1 MKTQNE
7 GHMQA
12 WIQEL
17 KKGDGAAYR
26 QLYDRYAGS
35 MYNLCLRITGD
46 PEDAN
51 DVLQE
56 SFAKVFEKIGQLK
69 SADFFP
75 AWIRKVCVN
84 TALQFV
90 RHKRQLRFEDFETHA
105 DKVNASEEAVLLSES
120 DDARLID
127 CIHEGIAELPDR
139 YRIVF
144 TLYALEDYSHEEI
157 GRELG
162 IVAGT
167 SRSQYLRAKQKLLEI
182 VKRKY
187 SHGGQTERLHPAIKA

>member
-1 MKTQNE
+1 M
-7 GHMQA
+7 
-12 WIQEL
+12 
-17 KKGDGAAYR
+17 
-26 QLYDRYAGS
+26 S
-35 MYNLCLRITGD
+35 
-46 PEDAN
+46 
-51 DVLQE
+51 
-56 SFAKVFEKIGQLK
+56 EKIGQLK

-105 DKVNASEEAVLLSES
+105 EKVNASEEVDLLSES